1 MYKYPKILEIP
12 LFTGPAKLKE
22 TIRIPGSKSISNRV
36 LLIAALAK
44 GSTKIEGLLSSVD
57 TEKMAD
63 ALGNLGVEFKGDR
76 PFTGAFEVV
85 GCGGKFKACP
95 EELYIEN
102 AGTAMRFLTA
112 ALTLGEGGYTLTG
125 NAAMQKRP
133 IKDLTEAL
141 KQIDIKITD
150 AGGCPPVQ
158 IEAHGFAGGRIQ
170 IPGDK
175 SSQYISALM
184 IVAPYAQSDTIIEI
198 TGHLVSVT
206 YVEMTKEIMEAF
218 GATVGWDYKNQTIT
232 IKAGTGYKALSSY
245 AVEADASSASYY
257 FGLAAISSDVVY
269 FDDAFEFT
277 SQGDAGLYN
286 ILRSMSRVLQV
297 VKGPNGTGA
306 MFQRKFDGQL
316 KAVEVDMNSM
326 SDVAPTL
333 AVVALFAD
341 GTTKIRN
348 VGNMRIKECDRIQA
362 VYNEL
367 TKLGASIWG
376 LVGESNEF
384 RIADPDGTMP
394 PEVDGL
400 AILGDPSCESFH
412 GADLDTYDDH
422 RMAMA
427 FSLAG
432 TKIKSVRIKDT
443 DCVTKTFPNYWEVLK
458 KFLPTLE
465 V

>member
-1 MYKYPKILEIP
+1 MK
-12 LFTGPAKLKE
+12 
-22 TIRIPGSKSISNRV
+22 
-36 LLIAALAK
+36 
-44 GSTKIEGLLSSVD
+44 
-57 TEKMAD
+57 
-63 ALGNLGVEFKGDR
+63 
-76 PFTGAFEVV
+76 
-85 GCGGKFKACP
+85 
-95 EELYIEN
+95 
-102 AGTAMRFLTA
+102 
-112 ALTLGEGGYTLTG
+112 
-125 NAAMQKRP
+125 KRP
-133 IKDLTEAL
+133 IKDLTDAL
-141 KQIDIKITD
+141 QQIDIKVSD
-150 AGGCPPVQ
+150 NSGCPPVQ
-158 IEAHGFAGGRIQ
+158 VKAEGFQGGHIK

-184 IVAPYAQSDTIIEI
+184 IVAPYAKTDTVIEI

-218 GATVGWDYKNQTIT
+218 GAKVGWDQKNQTIT
-232 IKAGTGYKALSSY
+232 IAAGTGYKALKSY

-277 SQGDAGLYN
+277 SQGDAGLYE

-297 VKGPNGTGA
+297 VKGPSGKGKGA
-306 MFQRKFDGQL
+306 MFQRKFDGVL
-316 KAVEVDMNSM
+316 KAVEVNMNSM

-362 VYNEL
+362 VYTEL

-376 LVGESNEF
+376 LQGDSNDF
-384 RIADPDGTMP
+384 IIADEDGTMP
-394 PEVDGL
+394 EEVDGL

-432 TKIKSVRIKDT
+432 TKIKGVRIKDT

-458 KFLPTLE
+458 KFLPSLE